1 MPPALHQTR
10 LVASSIAMGVLL
22 SMTGQAVAQDGP
34 PNEVAGHVTNAF
46 MPGFPEE
53 HEGLKRSSIQSRPQE
68 GRIMATYATPED
80 DRNVQVLLYPLH
92 ERGIEGN
99 VERAASYMAGEE
111 IPVTRETVQSP
122 GGTEMECLESRVGEL
137 GYTFCVAEIHGRALN
152 VQVGEV
158 VSPDASELPAEVV
171 QRSRSL
177 AGNFVDLIEAA
188 PGS

>member
-1 MPPALHQTR
+1 MPPALHQSR
-10 LVASSIAMGVLL
+10 LVASAVLAGIIL
-22 SMTGQAVAQDGP
+22 SVTDPTMAQDGP

-53 HEGLKRSSIQSRPQE
+53 HDGLLRSSIQSRPQE
-68 GRIMATYATPED
+68 GRIMATYGTPED
-80 DRNVQVLLYPLH
+80 DRNVQVLLYPLDD
-92 ERGIEGN
+92 RGIEGN
-99 VERAASYMAGEE
+99 VERAASYMAGGD

-122 GGTEMECLESRVGEL
+122 GGSEMECMTSRVGEL
-137 GYTFCVAEIHGRALN
+137 GYTFCVAEVHGRALN

-158 VSPDASELPAEVV
+158 VAADASELPAEVV

-177 AGNFVDLIEAA
+177 ARDFVDSIKAA